1 MSLFNDAS
9 LIVTPNGYKEGKIYS
24 LKPFNGSG
32 DLGFVRNT
40 TATRVNSV
48 GLVELV
54 PYNLLTYSEMFNNVA
69 WSKIASSVTVNATT
83 APNGTITADKLIEDS
98 SNNQHRLDQNTTSVI
113 GTNTFTVY
121 AKKAERD
128 SVWLRV
134 GTSGA
139 YFDLTNGTISGS
151 SGVTASI
158 ESLPDGWYRCT
169 ILRITTVA
177 NEIVRINLAIG
188 INGTYT
194 GTIGNGLFI
203 WGAQLNEGTL
213 KDYFA
218 TETRLNIPR
227 LDYSNGSCPSILVEP
242 QRTNLALRSE
252 EFDNISWQK
261 LNGGVGS
268 IPIVSANNAI
278 SPSGVQNADRIQL
291 SLNGG
296 TSGADISYINQVI
309 TSSSATLSIYLK
321 SNTTACTIYLRNAGF
336 TTAINV
342 TNQWQR
348 FTLYNPNAI
357 TLFQFGLRGGSYG
370 GAVNS
375 NTADISVWGAQLEAG
390 AYATSYIPTVASAV
404 TRNQDTF
411 ALSNVFTNNMISSA
425 GGTWFVDLRGNVDL
439 IRSASVGGLFLNTGT
454 VSIADDGFLFRN
466 QGSLSQK
473 IAIIKYNSGTASTL
487 YNTLTENVKTAIKWN
502 GTTADVFV
510 NGVKV
515 VSATAF
521 TTTAMQNLIAQGS
534 NRNLNINAMAL
545 WPTPLTDAEC
555 IALTTL

>member
-139 YFDLTNGTISGS
+139 YFDLTNGTISGI

-169 ILRITTVA
+169 ILRTTTVA

-203 WGAQLNEGTL
+203 WGAQLVEGTQA

-242 QRTNLALRSE
+242 QRTNLNFRSE
-252 EFDNISWQK
+252 DFNNWSVKINVNTTANYDISPNGTQNGTRLQFTSNGFLHDNSFTQVTGTVYTISVWAKRNNIGNQNFGFFINGTGSVNIPLTLTNSWQRFTFTYTASNNSRAGLAG
-261 LNGGVGS
+261 LN
-268 IPIVSANNAI
+268 
-278 SPSGVQNADRIQL
+278 
-291 SLNGG
+291 
-296 TSGADISYINQVI
+296 GADISVF
-309 TSSSATLSIYLK
+309 
-321 SNTTACTIYLRNAGF
+321 GF
-336 TTAINV
+336 QI
-342 TNQWQR
+342 
-348 FTLYNPNAI
+348 
-357 TLFQFGLRGGSYG
+357 
-370 GAVNS
+370 
-375 NTADISVWGAQLEAG
+375 EAG
-390 AYATSYIPTVASAV
+390 AYATSYIPTVASTV
-404 TRNQDTF
+404 TRNYDVPS
-411 ALSNVFTNNMISSA
+411 LGNNYTSGRITA
-425 GGTWFVDLRGNVDL
+425 NGGTWFVHLVNNVPRTRDSGGGIGLKLTNVAGNNMFH
-439 IRSASVGGLFLNTGT
+439 ISTP
-454 VSIADDGFLFRN
+454 
-466 QGSLSQK
+466 
-473 IAIIKYNSGTASTL
+473 SGTNQRYWIRKIFNGVNSDL
-487 YNTLTENVKTAIKWN
+487 YNTISNEIKVAIKWN
-502 GTTADVFV
+502 GTTADIFV
-510 NGVKV
+510 NNIKV
-515 VSATAF
+515 VNSTAF
-521 TTTAMQNLIAQGS
+521 TSVDLE
-534 NRNLNINAMAL
+534 NLNVNNGNIPYNINLMAL
-545 WPTPLTDAEC
+545 FPTPLTDQEC
-555 IALTTL
+555 IDLTTL